1 MIQIITI
8 KTKYSTN
15 NKSNIAYLNYIATRE
30 GVKLE
35 LSHDQMNKPVSQ
47 KQKDLLKQLFN
58 DDAFNDDLKELKA
71 FRDKPSSYTASELI
85 SRGLDYTLS
94 VDNKVYLNYIATRD
108 GAVVDSTTKH
118 GLFDLE
124 GTADLKSFKEIMNN
138 YSGRVYKMIISLP
151 YNSDF
156 REKEK
161 WEMLIRS
168 SHPKIAKAFNR
179 NVSDIAWVG
188 AVHEASNPHVHLM
201 IWSKTEREL
210 NLNKTEFTK
219 AMEYL
224 KITFAQKI
232 YKNEFRELNQLRQET
247 MQGLR
252 SELMKHLKS
261 YNQGIFHN
269 GLDVNTFHLMKAYAR
284 DIPDVKYGYQSS
296 ENKAKINQILVS
308 LIEHNPDLYKMLEAL
323 VENQSKRIDYYN
335 ISREADKK
343 DHIEQ
348 FIQKLFCP
356 RKNDKPILQNMLIIE
371 LQSMG
376 DLPRNR
382 SINVVEP
389 TTSEKHE
396 FQFSLEKEPQL
407 LKVIKTERDEYFK
420 GTLPKRVHQDL
431 QIININKQENKF
443 LDSKQAGKE
452 SKKEIL
458 DFKNKNTVKQDFSST
473 RSVVEPTTSRSQT
486 IGLKLGKGLMRSM
499 TQISMELEMTYKQ
512 AFIQSKKHQHQNQ
525 NKKIKLAHRLEKE
538 GRYK

>member
-8 KTKYSTN
+8 KTKYSTD

-35 LSHDQMNKPVSQ
+35 LAHDHMNKPVSQ
-47 KQKDLLKQLFN
+47 KQKILLKQLFK

-85 SRGLDYTLS
+85 SRGLDYTLN

-108 GAVVDSTTKH
+108 GAVVEPTTKH

-124 GTADLKSFKEIMNN
+124 GTADLKSFKEFMGN
-138 YSGRVYKMIISLP
+138 YNGRVYKVIVSLP

-168 SHPKIAKAFNR
+168 SHPKIAKVFNR

-201 IWSKTEREL
+201 IWSKTESEL
-210 NLNKTEFTK
+210 NLNKTEFKK

-224 KITFAQKI
+224 KVTFAQKI

-261 YNQGIFHN
+261 YNKGIFHN
-269 GLDVNTFHLMKAYAR
+269 GLDVNTFHLMQAYGR
-284 DIPDVKYGYQSS
+284 DIPDVKYGYQSP

-308 LIEHNPDLYKMLEAL
+308 LIEHHPDLYKMLEAL
-323 VENQSKRIDYYN
+323 IENQSKRIDYYN
-335 ISREADKK
+335 ISKESDKK

-348 FIQKLFCP
+348 FIQKLFYP
-356 RKNDKPILQNMLIIE
+356 RKNDKPILQNMLITE
-371 LQSMG
+371 LQSTG
-376 DLPRNR
+376 NLSRNR
-382 SINVVEP
+382 GINVVEP
-389 TTSEKHE
+389 TTNEKHKT
-396 FQFSLEKEPQL
+396 QFSLEKESQL
-407 LKVIKTERDEYFK
+407 LKLIKTQRDEYFK
-420 GTLPKRVHQDL
+420 GTLPKRVQQDL

-443 LDSKQAGKE
+443 SDSNQGVRE
-452 SKKEIL
+452 SKKELL
-458 DFKNKNTVKQDFSST
+458 DFRNKNTMKQDFSST
-473 RSVVEPTTSRSQT
+473 ASVVEPTTSRSQT

-499 TQISMELEMTYKQ
+499 MQISMELEMTYKQ
-512 AFIQSKKHQHQNQ
+512 AFIQSKKHQNQ
-525 NKKIKLAHRLEKE
+525 NKKIKLAHRLERE
-538 GRYK
+538 EMYK

>member
-35 LSHDQMNKPVSQ
+35 LSHDHINKPVSQ
-47 KQKDLLKQLFN
+47 KQKDLLKQLFK

-85 SRGLDYTLS
+85 SRGLDYTLN

-108 GAVVDSTTKH
+108 
-118 GLFDLE
+118 
-124 GTADLKSFKEIMNN
+124 
-138 YSGRVYKMIISLP
+138 
-151 YNSDF
+151 
-156 REKEK
+156 
-161 WEMLIRS
+161 
-168 SHPKIAKAFNR
+168 
-179 NVSDIAWVG
+179 G

-210 NLNKTEFTK
+210 DLNKTEFKK

-269 GLDVNTFHLMKAYAR
+269 GLDVNTFHLMQAFAR
-284 DIPDVKYGYQSS
+284 DIPDVKYGYQSP
-296 ENKAKINQILVS
+296 ENKVKINQILVS
-308 LIEHNPDLYKMLEAL
+308 LIEHHPDLYKMLEAL

-348 FIQKLFCP
+348 FIQKLFNP
-356 RKNDKPILQNMLIIE
+356 TKNDKPILQNMLITE

-376 DLPRNR
+376 DLLENR
-382 SINVVEP
+382 GINVVEP
-389 TTSEKHE
+389 TTSEKHKC
-396 FQFSLEKEPQL
+396 QFSLEKEPQL
-407 LKVIKTERDEYFK
+407 LKMIKTQREEYFK
-420 GTLPKRVHQDL
+420 GTLPKRVQQDL

-499 TQISMELEMTYKQ
+499 MQISMELEMTYKQ

-538 GRYK
+538 ERYK